1 MANSFTSTPG
11 LYILA
16 YALFISNL
24 IPFCEQHHNSYHGKC
39 TVYNWCH
46 VNAKSYNFPLNKSSA
61 TLRTRMCFFMVMQ
74 LGHGMNI
81 ETALLRNISYR
92 FFKIFFWSKTYSF
105 SPNCYTNS
113 KCIAREIL

>member
-39 TVYNWCH
+39 TVHNLCH
-46 VNAKSYNFPLNKSSA
+46 VNAKVIISLQIKIL
-61 TLRTRMCFFMVMQ
+61 TQKKIVCCFLMAMQ
-74 LGHGMNI
+74 LLGGMN
-81 ETALLRNISYR
+81 TAVALLRNVSA
-92 FFKIFFWSKTYSF
+92 TYS
-105 SPNCYTNS
+105 C
-113 KCIAREIL
+113 

>member
-39 TVYNWCH
+39 TVYTLCH
-46 VNAKSYNFPLNKSSA
+46 VNAKVIISLQIKVLPQKKVVRPVFNGNPAVRWDECCNSS
-61 TLRTRMCFFMVMQ
+61 TKKCFCSLQQ
-74 LGHGMNI
+74 LTKRCWCCSTDIVG
-81 ETALLRNISYR
+81 ALPWTEHELQ
-92 FFKIFFWSKTYSF
+92 
-105 SPNCYTNS
+105 
-113 KCIAREIL
+113 

>member
-92 FFKIFFWSKTYSF
+92 FF
-105 SPNCYTNS
+105 
-113 KCIAREIL
+113 